1 VKALAVAV
9 WLAVAP
15 GPRDAAAD
23 AGVLAAE
30 AGAGRSADAK
40 SAVAVKGDGGPEA
53 VSRADRDERTRAL
66 APDDRDAG
74 AGAAAS
80 DDRGEETGALP
91 PDVGDA
97 GAGAALTVDEFA
109 PVSSPVADPAS
120 SIEAFATGGAGP
132 VTKVFGSVRGVVGVD
147 TRFESAPGDPDAE
160 DVTMFLGRA
169 NLGVDVKLSDAV
181 RVVAEGRLR
190 WHAAA
195 QRGLARARA
204 EFEPTLG
211 DAYVDLYTRAL
222 DLRVGNQ
229 VVAFGANAAFAPAD
243 ALNPRDLRDGLL
255 SGEPEDG
262 KLPAFA
268 VRALGDVG
276 KVTVTAA
283 YFPFFTPNRYSVFG
297 QDGALLQPG
306 LGLSVPQQRLDRS
319 IAEYLQPHLL
329 ETKRPADFGW
339 LGDLGLRFVTPAGP
353 VKLGASWV
361 WANEKLPQVR
371 LDPELS
377 SALNAS
383 ARGKDVDTATALS
396 LQNRLAAGEQLYTGT
411 YGRQHLFS
419 VEASMLAGPAQ
430 LDVDVSYSPAQTFV
444 DAALAPVSKEAVTWV
459 VGVSQA
465 EDSPYVYSLTYLGMA
480 VPGVNAQELLFLL
493 EPSTAQG
500 AARTAFLHLLVG
512 AAGAKVWGDR
522 VELSVRAAFEPIQR
536 SFALAPRVQY
546 VGWTGAKLWLGAEFY
561 EGPALS
567 PLGYYRRNS
576 QVLAGAQLDL
586 F

>member
-1 VKALAVAV
+1 MRAYAVAV
-9 WLAVAP
+9 WLVPALAFAAGL
-15 GPRDAAAD
+15 GPQPPAAD
-23 AGVLAAE
+23 AGS
-30 AGAGRSADAK
+30 SADEGA
-40 SAVAVKGDGGPEA
+40 SP
-53 VSRADRDERTRAL
+53 
-66 APDDRDAG
+66 DAG
-74 AGAAAS
+74 LAGNAPGDLA
-80 DDRGEETGALP
+80 G
-91 PDVGDA
+91 GDA
-97 GAGAALTVDEFA
+97 GAGAWLAIDEFA
-109 PVSSPVADPAS
+109 APSAPATPG
-120 SIEAFATGGAGP
+120 IESFAASAAGP
-132 VTKVFGSVRGVVGVD
+132 VAKVFGSVRGGVGVD

-169 NLGVDVKLSDAV
+169 NLGVDVKLSDSV

-211 DAYVDLYTRAL
+211 DAYVDLYTRKL
-222 DLRVGNQ
+222 DVRLGNQ

-243 ALNPRDLRDGLL
+243 GLNPRDLRDGLL

-268 VRALGDVG
+268 IRALGDVG

-283 YFPFFTPNRYSVFG
+283 YFPFFTPDRYTVFG

-306 LGLSVPQQRLDRS
+306 LDVSVPQQRLDRS
-319 IAEYLQPHLL
+319 IAEQLQPHLL

-339 LGDLGLRFVTPAGP
+339 LGDLGLRLVTPAGP

-377 SALNAS
+377 LALNAS
-383 ARGKDVDTATALS
+383 ARGKDVDSATALS
-396 LQNRLAAGEQLYTGT
+396 LQNRLAAGEQLFTGT
-411 YGRQHLFS
+411 YGRQHVFS
-419 VEASMLAGPAQ
+419 VEASALAGPTQ
-430 LDVDVSYSPAQTFV
+430 LDFDVSYSPAQTFV
-444 DAALAPVSKEAVTWV
+444 DAALAPVSKACVTWV

-465 EDSPYVYSLTYLGMA
+465 EDSPYVYSLIYLGMA
-480 VPGVNAQELLFLL
+480 VPDVDAQQLLFLL

-512 AAGAKVWGDR
+512 TTGVKLWGDR
-522 VELSVRAAFEPIQR
+522 VELSIRAAFEPIQR
-536 SFALAPRVQY
+536 SFALAPRAEY
-546 VGWTGAKLWLGAEFY
+546 LGWAGARLWLGAEFY
-561 EGPALS
+561 EGPAYS